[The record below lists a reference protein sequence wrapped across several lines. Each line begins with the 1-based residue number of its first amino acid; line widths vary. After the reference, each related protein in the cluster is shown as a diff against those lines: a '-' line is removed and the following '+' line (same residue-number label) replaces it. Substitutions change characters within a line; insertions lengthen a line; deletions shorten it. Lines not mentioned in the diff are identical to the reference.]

1 MVLALLL
8 LLACVV
14 AFRYGAPPAA
24 RSYARQALRWALV
37 VGGIGFALGFFGPM
51 IFMPDANQGP
61 LFGIF
66 ISGPLG
72 FLVGFVVGFV
82 RAWLTRDA

>member
-1 MVLALLL
+1 MEVIKAAIRAGCLL
-8 LLACVV
+8 
-14 AFRYGAPPAA
+14 GA
-24 RSYARQALRWALV
+24 
-37 VGGIGFALGFFGPM
+37 IGFAVGFVGPM

-72 FLVGFVVGFV
+72 FIVGLIGGGVVALL
-82 RAWLTRDA
+82 RR

>member
-1 MVLALLL
+1 MILVLLL
-8 LLACVV
+8 LLAGVV
-14 AFRYGAPPAA
+14 AFRYRGSSAA
-24 RSYARQALRWALV
+24 RSYVRQALRWAFI

-72 FLVGFVVGFV
+72 FLVGLVIGVV
-82 RAWLTRDA
+82 RARLADS